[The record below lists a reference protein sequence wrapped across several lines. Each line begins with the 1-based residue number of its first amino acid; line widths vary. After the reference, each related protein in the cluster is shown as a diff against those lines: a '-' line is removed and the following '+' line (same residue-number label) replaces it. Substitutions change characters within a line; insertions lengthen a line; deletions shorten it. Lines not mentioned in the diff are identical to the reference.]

1 MDIWIYWVVAALLLF
16 IIELF
21 TAGFA
26 VICLAIGAGGGAIAA
41 AVDASLEIQLLVFAI
56 VSLIALIGVR
66 PILKRTL
73 YKKSE
78 VATNANAIIGKRGVV
93 CEDIDAEGECGRVM
107 IEGVDWRAVS
117 ATEEPITKGT
127 KVEVTA
133 IDSIVLTVKK
143 L

>member
-1 MDIWIYWVVAALLLF
+1 MDIWIYWAIAALALF

-21 TAGFA
+21 TSGFA
-26 VICLAIGAGGGAIAA
+26 VICLSIGAGGGAIAA
-41 AVDASLEIQLLVFAI
+41 AAEASVEMQLLVFAI
-56 VSLIALIGVR
+56 ISMVALLGVR

-73 YKKSE
+73 YKRAE
-78 VATNANAIIGKRGVV
+78 VATNQHAMVGKRGTV
-93 CEDIDAEGECGRVM
+93 CVDIDAEGASGRVM

-117 ATEEPITKGT
+117 ATGEPITSGT

-133 IDSIVLTVKK
+133 IDSVVLTVKP

>member
-1 MDIWIYWVVAALLLF
+1 MDIWIYWVIAALALF

-21 TAGFA
+21 TSGFA
-26 VICLAIGAGGGAIAA
+26 VICLSIGAGGGAIAA
-41 AVDASLEIQLLVFAI
+41 AAEASIEMQLLVFAI
-56 VSLIALIGVR
+56 VSMVALLGVR

-73 YKKSE
+73 YKRAE
-78 VATNANAIIGKRGVV
+78 VATNQHAMVGKRGTV
-93 CEDIDAEGECGRVM
+93 CVDIDAEGACGRVM

-117 ATEEPITKGT
+117 ATGEPIISGT

-133 IDSIVLTVKK
+133 IESVVLTVKP

>member
-1 MDIWIYWVVAALLLF
+1 MEIWLYWVIAALVLF

-41 AVDASLEIQLLVFAI
+41 AAEVSFEMQLLVFAI
-56 VSLIALIGVR
+56 VSMVALIGVR

-73 YKKSE
+73 YKKAE

-93 CEDIDAEGECGRVM
+93 CADIDAEGENGRVM

-117 ATEEPITKGT
+117 ATGEPIAKGT

-133 IDSIVLTVKK
+133 IDSIVLTVKT